1 MVVCDRILS
10 TSLWEFCHFA
20 HLPCHLCPIFT
31 CPSRTGL
38 TEDQTNSTST
48 KRRVKPPWP
57 GHPVCI
63 YSPWPYFSTLTYIII
78 LGSSRDANTRTI
90 ATSRLQTS
98 VFITP
103 VFVLI
108 QSSLEP
114 FAQRNSPRSRRPF
127 NIKSRIALAAPPPSP
142 FSHRNGERNGC
153 WFAFVSASARRI
165 QWWGKLLVNFYP
177 RVTLFTP

>member
-1 MVVCDRILS
+1 MS
-10 TSLWEFCHFA
+10 SH
-20 HLPCHLCPIFT
+20 H
-31 CPSRTGL
+31 
-38 TEDQTNSTST
+38 
-48 KRRVKPPWP
+48 

-63 YSPWPYFSTLTYIII
+63 YSPPWPYFSTLTYIII

-108 QSSLEP
+108 QSSLES

-142 FSHRNGERNGC
+142 FSHRNGEPNGC